1 VNVFLRELTAY
12 RKSTMIWAASLSGIT
27 LVFMALYPAF
37 TVDVDATREILSQ
50 FPEAIRAALN
60 ISLANFFTVYGFFG
74 YLLGFAM
81 LAGSIQAMNL
91 GVGVISKEVSGK
103 TADFLLSKPIT
114 RSTIVTAK
122 LGAALVML
130 LITNVVFATVS
141 YLAAMTVS
149 DDPLQT
155 DTFFLLLSTMLLVQ
169 LIFLALGALF
179 AVIIPKVKS
188 VVSVSLP
195 TVFAFYII
203 GAIGDVLENDAF
215 RYVSPFRFF
224 DTNYIITNVRLESRY
239 LAVEAAFVVVAIVL
253 AYVIYLKKDVRSST

>member
-1 VNVFLRELTAY
+1 MNVFRRELAAY
-12 RKSTMIWAASLSGIT
+12 RKSTITWALSLSGIVV
-27 LVFMALYPAF
+27 VFMALYPAF
-37 TVDVDATREILSQ
+37 TTDIDATRQLLSQ
-50 FPEAIRAALN
+50 FPEALRTALN
-60 ISLANFFTVYGFFG
+60 ISLSSFFTVYGFFG

-114 RSTIVTAK
+114 RSAVVSAK
-122 LGAALVML
+122 LGAALVSL
-130 LITNVVFATVS
+130 LVTNVVFWTVS
-141 YLAAMTVS
+141 YLAAVTVS
-149 DDPLQT
+149 TEPVEAQ
-155 DTFFLLLSTMLLVQ
+155 TFFLLLSTMLLVQ

-203 GAIGDVLENDAF
+203 GAIGDVLENDSV
-215 RYVSPFRFF
+215 RYVSPFRFY
-224 DTNYIITNVRLESRY
+224 DTNYIITNVSLEGRY
-239 LAVEAAFVVVAIVL
+239 LAVEAAFVVVAVAL

>member
-1 VNVFLRELTAY
+1 MNIFLRELTAY
-12 RKSTMIWAASLSGIT
+12 RKSTIIWAASLSGIIIM
-27 LVFMALYPAF
+27 FMALYPAF
-37 TVDVDATREILSQ
+37 TTDIEATKAVFTQ
-50 FPEAIRAALN
+50 FPEALRTALN
-60 ISLANFFTVYGFFG
+60 ISLSTFFTLYGFFG
-74 YLLGFAM
+74 YLLGFAL

-103 TADFLLSKPIT
+103 TADFLLTKPVARGT
-114 RSTIVTAK
+114 VVTAK

-130 LITNVVFATVS
+130 LITNVVFWTVS
-141 YLAAMTVS
+141 YLIATAMS
-149 DDPLQT
+149 DEPLKAE
-155 DTFFLLLSTMLLVQ
+155 TFLLLLSTLLLVQ

-203 GAIGDVLENDAF
+203 GAIGDVLENDSV
-215 RYVSPFRFF
+215 RYVSPFRFY
-224 DTNYIITNVRLESRY
+224 DTNYIITNGTLDGRY
-239 LAVEAAFVVVAIVL
+239 LAIEAAFIVVTLAL